1 MGSDTTD
8 TPPPIDTYGTD
19 SDVGPNSNPVVNAL
33 IGGGVGIV
41 LSFLPGSTVLGG
53 AVAGYL
59 EGGGTDEGLR
69 VGALAGFVM
78 LVPRLLFGLVA
89 LWFFGVLGPGG
100 FGFVIV
106 LLLLGLAA
114 YTLVL
119 SIVGA
124 VIGTGLESEF
134 GQSGPQ
140 L

>member
-1 MGSDTTD
+1 MDSD
-8 TPPPIDTYGTD
+8 TPPPIDSYGTD
-19 SDVGPNSNPVVNAL
+19 SDASSDSNRIVNAMF
-33 IGGGVGIV
+33 GGGVGIV

-69 VGALAGFVM
+69 VGALAGLVM
-78 LVPRLLFGLVA
+78 LVPKLLFGLVA
-89 LWFFGVLGPGG
+89 LWFLGILGPGG
-100 FGFVIV
+100 FGAVIV
-106 LLLLGLAA
+106 LFLLGIAA

-124 VIGTGLESEF
+124 VIGTVLESE
-134 GQSGPQ
+134 SNRSRTQ

>member
-1 MGSDTTD
+1 MDSDATD

-19 SDVGPNSNPVVNAL
+19 ADARSGSNTVVNAL

-53 AVAGYL
+53 GVAGYL

-69 VGALAGFVM
+69 VGALAGLIM
-78 LVPRLLFGLVA
+78 LVPKLLIGLFA
-89 LWFFGVLGPGG
+89 LWFLGILGPGG
-100 FGFVIV
+100 FGAVIV
-106 LLLLGLAA
+106 LFLLGVAA

-124 VIGTGLESEF
+124 VIGAVLESEF
-134 GQSGPQ
+134 DRSRPQ

>member
-1 MGSDTTD
+1 MDSDATD

-19 SDVGPNSNPVVNAL
+19 SDARSDSNRTVNAL
-33 IGGGVGIV
+33 LGGGVGIV

-59 EGGGTDEGLR
+59 EGGGADEGLR
-69 VGALAGFVM
+69 VGALAGLVM
-78 LVPRLLFGLVA
+78 LVPKLLFGLVA
-89 LWFFGVLGPGG
+89 LWFLGVLGPGG
-100 FGFVIV
+100 FGAVVV
-106 LLLLGLAA
+106 LLLLGIAA

-124 VIGTGLESEF
+124 VIGTVLESEF
-134 GQSGPQ
+134 DRSGPQ